1 MQTLLISFLFVYY
14 WEWKLWKCCL
24 FTDSLLL
31 KYSTVGSQNFRP
43 AKRSQTSTIATSQI
57 LIQPNQHKVQICI
70 HTKKIILY
78 MYFVNVIFTKMVR
91 HKKMTNPMKCMC
103 SKNVLN
109 GTIKCLSLKRYL
121 NYFRSRYL
129 SFSIQIHS
137 LKIKNFVKIYHIMT
151 VLKAHPFPLCAGT
164 HTVQD
169 TFPFVFN
176 HANYVN
182 FSIFSMC
189 LLFS

>member
-1 MQTLLISFLFVYY
+1 M
-14 WEWKLWKCCL
+14 
-24 FTDSLLL
+24 L

-129 SFSIQIHS
+129 SFS
-137 LKIKNFVKIYHIMT
+137 FVKIYHIMT

-164 HTVQD
+164 HTVQG